1 MSTNRKIYQQL
12 TSYRTYIVSF
22 IIGVVGVVLILL
34 SDLIDWQGHISVQ
47 TLLRDFGSLLIASVA
62 VAVVW
67 ELSSKRAFYAEALS
81 ASRLV
86 DDVTETGL
94 IGASAKWHGNI
105 DWQRL
110 FRSANNLQILF
121 IYARTWRN
129 THRVD
134 LIEYAMRANTKAVIV
149 LPDPNNE
156 ILLVAIGQR
165 ISKESQEVRNSILEA
180 QNDFIDIFNRSGIA
194 SQKLEIWYLPY
205 FPAYSYYR
213 FGEKAIFTIYQ
224 HRRERIEV
232 PTFVMESGGT
242 LYEFFEKEFESIVSG
257 AHPIGI
263 KVFPAHE

>member
-1 MSTNRKIYQQL
+1 MSTNRIIYQQL

-22 IIGVVGVVLILL
+22 VIGAVGVILILL
-34 SDLIDWQGHISVQ
+34 SDLIDWQGHLSVQ

-86 DDVTETGL
+86 DDVAETGL
-94 IGASAKWHGNI
+94 VGASAKWHGNI

-110 FRSANNLQILF
+110 FRSTNNLEILF

-134 LIEYAMRANTKAVIV
+134 LIDFSMRSGAKAVIV
-149 LPDPNNE
+149 LPDPNNDV
-156 ILLVAIGQR
+156 LLTAIGQR
-165 ISKESQEVRNSILEA
+165 VNNEAQEIKSSIFEA
-180 QNDFIDIFNRSGIA
+180 QNDFIEIFNRTGNA
-194 SQKLEIWYLPY
+194 AQKLEIWYLP
-205 FPAYSYYR
+205 FVPMYSYYR
-213 FGEKAIFTIYQ
+213 FGEKAIFTVYQ
-224 HRRERIEV
+224 HRKERIEV

-242 LYEFFEKEFESIVSG
+242 LYEFFEQEFESIVRG
-257 AHPIGI
+257 EHPIGM
-263 KVFPAHE
+263 KAFPAHE